1 MSIKSAIDKLTG
13 KSSKN
18 IEDAIS
24 KIELGGK
31 PAPKTT
37 TLFDQTL
44 TFAISE
50 DFSNMNAAYVAPF
63 DPTPWGSHVNDDIS
77 FIVDNKE
84 YTKVT
89 IETGEGIIVTV
100 ADDSDNSVAQCLIGP
115 GIIPGVSDV
124 TFAVALFN
132 EAEGDHHIVVKA
144 TEKEGETSNLF
155 LISLTRASISS
166 PFVADKSYSD
176 ILLAFRAG
184 KSIFIQVG
192 SQYIPLSH
200 HMEILESDEHFDFTH
215 IDYAG
220 SGNAT
225 LEVFYIWA
233 TNTVSYYSIVLATNS
248 QS

>member
-31 PAPKTT
+31 PAPKVT
-37 TLFDQTL
+37 TLFDQIL

-50 DFSNMNAAYVAPF
+50 GNMTAAYVAPF
-63 DPTPWGSHVNDDIS
+63 DPTSWGSHLNDDIT
-77 FIVDNKE
+77 FAVDNKE
-84 YTKVT
+84 YTKVS
-89 IETGEGIIVTV
+89 IETGETIMVSV
-100 ADDSDNSVAQCLIGP
+100 SDDNDNQIAQCGIGA
-115 GIIPGVSDV
+115 GLVPGVSDIA
-124 TFAVALFN
+124 FAVALMN
-132 EAEGDHHIVVKA
+132 ESEGDHHIVVKA

-166 PFVADKSYSD
+166 PFVADKSYED

-192 SQYIPLSH
+192 SQYIPLSN

-215 IDYAG
+215 IEYAG

-233 TNTVSYYSIVLATNS
+233 TNTVTNYSIVLATNS